1 MARVVGSAR
10 TRPGAVTR
18 RLDALLERL
27 RVPVD
32 GASLAVFRIAFGAI
46 ALVEVYRYV
55 SKGWVDRYWS
65 DPEFHFTYT
74 GFGWV
79 QPLPEGGMFVL
90 WGLIAVAALG
100 IMLGAFYRVSC
111 TVFAL
116 AFGYSFLIEAARYL
130 NHFYL
135 IALLAVLLAIVPA
148 HRVWSVDSWSR
159 RQPPGSSVPTW
170 SLWLLRFQIAV
181 VYVYGGIAKIEP
193 DWLRGEPMTTWLSRA
208 DHVPLVGPLLTLDG
222 AGVAAAWAG
231 LFFDLLIVAAVA
243 WRRTRVV
250 ALLFAAMFHAINHE
264 LFNLGI
270 FPYLAFAA
278 LLLFCDPAWPRTTW
292 YRLGGREPT
301 PMVRPDD
308 TGRTGWRRHLAPMGL
323 AVATVFVAAQLLVPL
338 RHIPETGRSNW
349 TEAGHTFAWHM
360 KLRIKDGTATFRVV
374 DPASG
379 ETTAVDPRD
388 VLHSWQY
395 AKMAIRPEFLRQF
408 AHHLADRYAEAGYPG
423 VRVHAWTSVSLN
435 GRPSQPLVDPDVDL
449 AAEPVSLGAPD
460 WVLPLRHPL
469 P

>member
-1 MARVVGSAR
+1 MARAVGSAR
-10 TRPGAVTR
+10 TRPGAVTG
-18 RLDALLERL
+18 RLDTLRTRL
-27 RVPVD
+27 RAPVD

-46 ALVEVYRYV
+46 ALVEVWRYV
-55 SKGWVDRYWS
+55 SKGWVDRYWT

-79 QPLPEGGMFVL
+79 RPLPEGGMFVL

-135 IALLAVLLAIVPA
+135 IALLAALLAIVPA

-159 RQPPGSSVPTW
+159 RQPPGSSVPAW
-170 SLWLLRFQIAV
+170 ALWLLRFQIGV
-181 VYVYGGIAKIEP
+181 VYVYGGIAKLEP
-193 DWLRGEPMTTWLSRA
+193 DWLRGEPMTTWLSRSG
-208 DHVPLVGPLLTLDG
+208 DLPLVGPLLTMDG

-231 LFFDLLIVAAVA
+231 MVFDLFIVAAVA
-243 WRRTRVV
+243 WRRTRVI
-250 ALLFAAMFHAINHE
+250 ALVFAAAFHLINNE

-301 PMVRPDD
+301 PMVPSAATEPR
-308 TGRTGWRRHLAPMGL
+308 GWRRHLGPVGL
-323 AVATVFVAAQLLVPL
+323 VLAAVYVAAQLLVPF
-338 RHIPETGRSNW
+338 RHIPEPGRSNW

-360 KLRIKDGTATFRVV
+360 KLRIKEGTASFRVT

-379 ETTAVDPRD
+379 RTTAVDPGD
-388 VLHSWQY
+388 VLHPWQHD
-395 AKMAIRPEFLRQF
+395 KMAIRPEMLRQF
-408 AHHLADRYAEAGYPG
+408 AHHLAGLWAEAGVPDVE
-423 VRVHAWTSVSLN
+423 VRVITNVSLN
-435 GRPSQPLVDPDVDL
+435 GRPAQPLVDPDVDL

-460 WVLPLRHPL
+460 WVVPLRHPL